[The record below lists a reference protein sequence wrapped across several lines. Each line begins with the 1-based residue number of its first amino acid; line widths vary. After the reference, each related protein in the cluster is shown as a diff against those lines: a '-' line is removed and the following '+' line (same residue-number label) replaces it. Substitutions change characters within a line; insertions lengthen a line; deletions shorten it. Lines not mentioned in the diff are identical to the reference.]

1 MRESSRTARAAAA
14 VAAMAL
20 LGVVA
25 AVALVNFGA
34 YGTARHA
41 VVDLQTAQY
50 HRQAQGMYTKQAR
63 AMASGNSWGAMNSG
77 RFIRLEETD
86 GDGDAAEVPEVNGT
100 NVNGTNGT
108 NATEIEGFVPECN
121 SPRGCDRAHY
131 KPLPEDVQFEC
142 GGKVQADICYEANEA
157 CLRSAHASAH
167 MMYRISPE
175 EGTKARIQN
184 ECKCFISNGCRPSC
198 NVGLYLRWA
207 TNTGINCPAHPPVYH
222 RETGVYQYGDPNEAY
237 VSPESY
243 SFDYYPEYPNPAG
256 ACSSRAVLGLAK
268 QVLIR
273 GGGVAQ
279 ATSTTPSGRSRPT
292 RRSLPSECTR
302 CPCSPRTSSVSP
314 RNPRLCHANCVC
326 MRDVPFQVFG
336 VSSCCESARCCLAC
350 ASDLCARTAAKDRH
364 VITSGNYNPY
374 GAMNTNDKDLQHILD
389 IAHFKMA
396 DQTV

>member
-256 ACSSRAVLGLAK
+256 HQYNTEWAK
-268 QVLIR
+268 QTYEAEPAIGMYQMPL
-273 GGGVAQ
+273 
-279 ATSTTPSGRSRPT
+279 
-292 RRSLPSECTR
+292 
-302 CPCSPRTSSVSP
+302 
-314 RNPRLCHANCVC
+314 
-326 MRDVPFQVFG
+326 F
-336 VSSCCESARCCLAC
+336 
-350 ASDLCARTAAKDRH
+350 ASYKFPKDRH